1 MNLEDQI
8 AQIREDGFCILEGVI
23 PGEDVDRVRQSVEA
37 TVEEHC
43 SKSPPENVGFV
54 PSLIVHDQSF
64 ATYLAD
70 ERLLGIAE
78 AMLGK
83 HIRISFTSAII
94 NLTGN
99 KRGDWHADW
108 PFNQR
113 NAGHFPEPYPN
124 IVAHLTS
131 LWMLSP
137 FTSENGGTLIF
148 PGSHLLNCNPTGTH
162 EHPPAAPLP
171 DEIHVTG
178 SAGSVVVMD
187 SRLWHAA
194 SPNRTDRPRTAL
206 AVRFAPWWLNVNVL
220 MPGSED
226 RKRIED
232 ESGKIEN
239 IVPAVPKNVFDGLP
253 EKVKPL
259 YLHWVR
265 EAGEG

>member
-162 EHPPAAPLP
+162 EHRTCSASPRRNTCHRLCRKRSGDGQPIVARSIAKPHRPPQNCARRSFCA
-171 DEIHVTG
+171 
-178 SAGSVVVMD
+178 VVVECQCSD
-187 SRLWHAA
+187 ARLG
-194 SPNRTDRPRTAL
+194 R
-206 AVRFAPWWLNVNVL
+206 
-220 MPGSED
+220 
-226 RKRIED
+226 
-232 ESGKIEN
+232 
-239 IVPAVPKNVFDGLP
+239 
-253 EKVKPL
+253 
-259 YLHWVR
+259 
-265 EAGEG
+265 